1 MITLRDNM
9 SNDISK
15 DSVPTSQNEK
25 ISLLSGAK
33 QFKTAISDRFNNPIF
48 FAYLTSWCIFNWD
61 RISILIYSKKNI
73 IDRIDYIK
81 SMPSNTIFIYDIPH
95 ATTIWLPLVST
106 IFLVC
111 LSPYISIGLDFI
123 HKSAINKKI
132 ENNEIL
138 TQTQLKAKSDTI
150 EAEVIYENKKLST
163 ELEIKAKQD
172 ESRAKSITA
181 ERNIE
186 DLQSAFDTLSATIEN
201 TQKANDRL
209 SSENESLT
217 QKIESASIN
226 LTKLE
231 DEILT
236 KAEEFAKLNENL
248 KDIQSVSQRISILT
262 TANDNLRNESK
273 DLKLL
278 VHQLYMLHMGNGVG
292 KNVSDISN
300 TMSEAL
306 KVSNEVLNINNYNS
320 NQQS

>member
-1 MITLRDNM
+1 M
-9 SNDISK
+9 SNDNSK

-25 ISLLSGAK
+25 TSLLTGAK

-81 SMPSNTIFIYDIPH
+81 SMPSNTLFIYDIPH
-95 ATTIWLPLVST
+95 ATTIWLPLIST

-111 LSPYISIGLDFI
+111 FSPYISIGLDYI
-123 HKSAINKKI
+123 HKTAINKKI
-132 ENNEIL
+132 ENNETL

-172 ESRAKSITA
+172 ESRAKSISA

-186 DLQSAFDTLSATIEN
+186 DLQSAFDTLSATIET

-209 SSENESLT
+209 TTENET
-217 QKIESASIN
+217 INQKIESANIYLAKLDNDITNRNAEFSTLEKNIKDIKDIKQSNSFHEASNSILREEN
-226 LTKLE
+226 QKLKTLINKFYLSLMNNGGVQARADMKSAMAE
-231 DEILT
+231 AQLISNEIL
-236 KAEEFAKLNENL
+236 NIPNNHNNN
-248 KDIQSVSQRISILT
+248 SQP
-262 TANDNLRNESK
+262 
-273 DLKLL
+273 
-278 VHQLYMLHMGNGVG
+278 
-292 KNVSDISN
+292 
-300 TMSEAL
+300 
-306 KVSNEVLNINNYNS
+306 
-320 NQQS
+320 